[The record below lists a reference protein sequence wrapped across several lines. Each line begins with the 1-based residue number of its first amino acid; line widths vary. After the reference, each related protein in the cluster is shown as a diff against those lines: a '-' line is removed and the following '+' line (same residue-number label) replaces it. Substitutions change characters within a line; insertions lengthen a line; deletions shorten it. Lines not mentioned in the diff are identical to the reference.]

1 MAATLMRTM
10 AWPLGIL
17 AIAIAVAWAAP
28 PTVTLFQPAG
38 DPPKS
43 KLAEPPPEEKHAPEE
58 SAGGLRKLTPEEINR
73 IRYLELKAL
82 RESKLSGMP
91 DRVSCKVPRR
101 VIEDFVVEM
110 QGRDDFIT
118 AITGDQDAGWE
129 RARQAF
135 NKLTAPQKLH
145 QIAYYKGRSYADRVQ
160 ITSDPEVFIEFK
172 RNVLPV
178 VMRSCATSSCHGLSV
193 REAPRFV
200 LFDDPKRSSSTFYA
214 NFLMLSEIEV
224 DGRPLIDRA
233 SPENSLLLTYMLPPA
248 DVKPE
253 FRHTDAVKVRP
264 VYQSRTARG
273 YRRILEWIK
282 SLKHP
287 AEDYGVRLSP
297 PPVPA
302 EGGHSADDKPL
313 VESQPPTTQK
323 AGDKP

>member
-1 MAATLMRTM
+1 MLI
-10 AWPLGIL
+10 GI
-17 AIAIAVAWAAP
+17 AMAWAAP
-28 PTVTLFQPAG
+28 PPSTLYQPGG
-38 DPPKS
+38 DPPNANAS
-43 KLAEPPPEEKHAPEE
+43 QPADDEE
-58 SAGGLRKLTPEEINR
+58 SAVEQSPAGLRKLTPQEINR

-82 RESKLSGMP
+82 RESKLSGQP

-101 VIEDFVVEM
+101 TIDDFLVEM
-110 QGRDDFIT
+110 EGREDFIT
-118 AITGDQDAGWE
+118 AITGNKDAGWE

-145 QIAYYKGRSYADRVQ
+145 QIAYYKGPGYADRVQ

-193 REAPRFV
+193 REGPRLV

-214 NFLMLSEIEV
+214 NFLMLNEVEV

-253 FRHTDAVKVRP
+253 FRHTDAVKLRP

-297 PPVPA
+297 PPAPA
-302 EGGHSADDKPL
+302 EGDQPADAKPL
-313 VESQPPTTQK
+313 IESQPPTTQK